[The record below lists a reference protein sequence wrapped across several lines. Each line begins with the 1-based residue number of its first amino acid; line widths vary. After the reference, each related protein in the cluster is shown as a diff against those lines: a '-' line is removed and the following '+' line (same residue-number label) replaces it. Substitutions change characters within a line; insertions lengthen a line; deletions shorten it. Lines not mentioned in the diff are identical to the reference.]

1 MLKPAAD
8 GRDGPSFGEL
18 ATRLVE
24 DGKAYA
30 RAEIDLAKA
39 IAADKTRTVRLAA
52 ILFGVAVLFA
62 IGAMTAVAIALFV
75 TLAAAIGPVLAGLVT
90 FLVLGGIAGGLA
102 WLGVNKLNEAL

>member
-24 DGKAYA
+24 DAKAYA
-30 RAEIDLAKA
+30 RAELDLAKA
-39 IAADKTRTVRLAA
+39 VAADKTRSVRLAA
-52 ILFGVAVLFA
+52 ILFGAALLLA
-62 IGAMTAVAIALFV
+62 IGAVTAIAIGMFV
-75 TLAAAIGPVLAGLVT
+75 ALAALIGPVLSGIVT
-90 FLVLGGIAGGLA
+90 FLVLGGISAGLA

>member
-18 ATRLVE
+18 ATQLV
-24 DGKAYA
+24 DDAKAYA

-39 IAADKTRTVRLAA
+39 IAAEKTRSVQLAA
-52 ILFGVAVLFA
+52 ILFGAALLLA
-62 IGAMTAVAIALFV
+62 IGAIAAVAIAMFV
-75 TLAAAIGPVLAGLVT
+75 TLAAVIGPVLSGLVT
-90 FLVLGGIAGGLA
+90 FLVLGGAAAGLA